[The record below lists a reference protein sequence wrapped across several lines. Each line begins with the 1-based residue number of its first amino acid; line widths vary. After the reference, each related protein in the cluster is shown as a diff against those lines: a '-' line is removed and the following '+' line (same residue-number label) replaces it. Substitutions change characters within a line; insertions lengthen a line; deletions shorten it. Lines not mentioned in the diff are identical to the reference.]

1 MSKKLQSDRLKKYQ
15 LKRQTQEQDER
26 ISYLSRLL
34 KNKDESVFK
43 LEEKAAKFEGEMHR
57 IQEEYREKD
66 NQRQRKFLRQRF
78 DDANTEARFHQMG
91 GTQNKEGGEGSG
103 RQGVASKL

>member
-15 LKRQTQEQDER
+15 LKRQNQEQDER

-57 IQEEYREKD
+57 I
-66 NQRQRKFLRQRF
+66 
-78 DDANTEARFHQMG
+78 
-91 GTQNKEGGEGSG
+91 
-103 RQGVASKL
+103 